1 MNEQEYKLIRNL
13 AWDLLID
20 AGIKSLP
27 VDIKAIAKIYDLE
40 TLISEEKTVYE
51 NTLIVTSEILKLFG
65 TNNADFSKYLTVRIL
80 APMIVLKELC
90 IESAESLSDVTGLP
104 IDVANYRLKRLK
116 MLVERDA
123 FETSNLE
130 SIVLSQFR
138 DWISTQK

>member
-13 AWDLLID
+13 AWDLIID

-27 VDIKAIAKIYDLE
+27 VDIKAIAKLYDLE
-40 TLISEEKTVYE
+40 TLISEERTVYE

-65 TNNADFSKYLTVRIL
+65 LNNADFPKYLTVRIL

-130 SIVLSQFR
+130 SIVLSQFK
-138 DWISTQK
+138 DWILTQK